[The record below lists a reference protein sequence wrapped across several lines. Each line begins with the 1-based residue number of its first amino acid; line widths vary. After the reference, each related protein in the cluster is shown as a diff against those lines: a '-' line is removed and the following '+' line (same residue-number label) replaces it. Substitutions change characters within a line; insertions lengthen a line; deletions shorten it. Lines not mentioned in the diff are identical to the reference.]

1 MCTMT
6 ILSRRSRLALLG
18 ACLLASTL
26 ARAELACP
34 DTLEVQQRANAP
46 NGWNAAYGEQAP
58 RLTGVT
64 VFDGPPANRVSVKY
78 NYRRQIARELNL
90 IWNLT
95 YNPRSYYLQCQYERT
110 TALISAP
117 LPAGTRGCQVVFD
130 KNTSYSGGDMAV
142 KRMVCR

>member
-1 MCTMT
+1 MT
-6 ILSRRSRLALLG
+6 ILFRGSKLLLLV
-18 ACLLASTL
+18 ANLLASTL
-26 ARAELACP
+26 AQAELACP
-34 DTLEVQQRANAP
+34 DALEVQQRANTP
-46 NGWNAAYGEQAP
+46 DGWNAAYGEQAP

-64 VFDGPPANRVSVKY
+64 VFDGPPANRASVKY
-78 NYRRQIARELNL
+78 NYRRQIARELHL

-95 YNPRSYYLQCQYERT
+95 YNPRSYYVQCQYERT

-130 KNTSYSGGDMAV
+130 KNTSYPGGGMAV

>member
-1 MCTMT
+1 MT
-6 ILSRRSRLALLG
+6 ILFRGSKLLLLV
-18 ACLLASTL
+18 ANLLASTL
-26 ARAELACP
+26 AQAELACP
-34 DTLEVQQRANAP
+34 DVLEVQQRANTP
-46 NGWNAAYGEQAP
+46 DGWNAAYGEQAP

-64 VFDGPPANRVSVKY
+64 VFDGPPANRASVKY
-78 NYRRQIARELNL
+78 NYRRQIARELHL

-95 YNPRSYYLQCQYERT
+95 YNPRSYYVQCQYERT

-130 KNTSYSGGDMAV
+130 KNTSYPGGGMAV

>member
-1 MCTMT
+1 MT
-6 ILSRRSRLALLG
+6 ILSRKSRLALLG
-18 ACLLASTL
+18 AGMLGSALAH
-26 ARAELACP
+26 AELACP
-34 DTLEVQQRANAP
+34 DTLEVQQRANTP
-46 NGWNAAYGEQAP
+46 NGWNASYNEQAP

-64 VFDGPPANRVSVKY
+64 VFDGPPANRASVKY

-95 YNPRSYYLQCQYERT
+95 YNPRSYYVQCQYERT
-110 TALISAP
+110 TALISAA

-130 KNTSYSGGDMAV
+130 KNTTYPGGGMAV